1 MSYTASTLL
10 ATYYLLT
17 YVRTNF
23 SWQPIPPS
31 VDYVPLGMVATRTEE
46 PPSIKMVHCVP
57 RNWVDPAPTEVKML
71 WSDSGNSGKPG
82 SIWAV
87 GHLQLLG
94 AALGNEPPSHI
105 SWRLKRDRFTLADS
119 DMLVPCAP
127 PPPPGEPQSY
137 RVGLQL
143 ETSGSPGAP
152 PPPSSARTSVQVP
165 SSSLA
170 GPKFNDFRPG
180 RGNSSG
186 PPQSIR
192 RDEPPRISGVP
203 IHGGSPPK
211 PPPPIAENK
220 PVVTRPWTVGE

>member
-1 MSYTASTLL
+1 ML
-10 ATYYLLT
+10 
-17 YVRTNF
+17 
-23 SWQPIPPS
+23 WQPIPPS
-31 VDYVPLGMVATRTEE
+31 ADYVPLGMVATRTEE

-105 SWRLKRDRFTLADS
+105 SWRLKRDRFTLADA
-119 DMLVPCAP
+119 DMLVPCAT

-152 PPPSSARTSVQVP
+152 PPPRSARASVQVP
-165 SSSLA
+165 SASLSR
-170 GPKFNDFRPG
+170 RPG
-180 RGNSSG
+180 PPTSS
-186 PPQSIR
+186 R

-203 IHGGSPPK
+203 IHGGSPPQ
-211 PPPPIAENK
+211 PPPPSTPPPAIAENK
-220 PVVTRPWTVGE
+220 PVVTRPWTVAE